1 MPHTDVVFY
10 QDDDENQTV
19 LIHQWMKTLPA
30 KVQDKCQAYLGQLE
44 DLGHELRRPVADYL
58 RDGIHE
64 LRPSYQ
70 GVQYRMLYFFPKQER
85 SSVKGSKA
93 VVVSHGFVKEGV
105 VPGAEIDRAI
115 ARKRAFERRPE
126 RHTFRPAR
134 R

>member
-19 LIHQWMKTLPA
+19 LIHQWMKKLPA

-44 DLGHELRRPVADYL
+44 DFGHELRRPVADYL

-70 GVQYRMLYFFPKQER
+70 GVHYRMLYFFPKRER
-85 SSVKGSKA
+85 SSVEGPKDGKG
-93 VVVSHGFVKEGV
+93 VQCRG
-105 VPGAEIDRAI
+105 
-115 ARKRAFERRPE
+115 RRPWSY
-126 RHTFRPAR
+126 RMDL
-134 R
+134 

>member
-1 MPHTDVVFY
+1 LVPHTDVVFY

-19 LIHQWMKTLPA
+19 LIHQWMKKLPA

-44 DLGHELRRPVADYL
+44 DFGHELRRPVSDYL

-70 GVQYRMLYFFPKQER
+70 GVHYRMLYFFPKRER
-85 SSVKGSKA
+85 SSVEGPKA

-105 VPGAEIDRAI
+105 VPDAEIDRAV
-115 ARKRAFERRPE
+115 ARKRAFEVNPE
-126 RHTFRPAR
+126 RHTFRPR
-134 R
+134 

>member
-19 LIHQWMKTLPA
+19 LIHQWMKKLPA

-44 DLGHELRRPVADYL
+44 DFGHELRRPVADYL

-70 GVQYRMLYFFPKQER
+70 GVHYRMLYFFPKREG
-85 SSVKGSKA
+85 SSVQGPKA

-105 VPGAEIDRAI
+105 VPDAEIDRAV
-115 ARKRAFERRPE
+115 ARKRAFEVNPE
-126 RHTFRPAR
+126 RHTFRPR
-134 R
+134 